1 MPMWGPRRG
10 RVALVWP
17 NGDTGFEW
25 FACARGARNQGALR
39 WASGLGVETMLAWVK
54 NQRVRGVDVVL
65 PTQQQHASV
74 PMWQDAMQAHATLEE
89 SLQLQTGHD
98 VVLDFCQPPEPPS
111 DGDDRPV
118 TVWWA
123 DAWLAEQVQ
132 QALQQVGAVCRSV
145 QGPEFALARGLTRLT
160 ALDAAWQPVRWRQAN
175 HTQWLWVT
183 HEGLQASL
191 QASDLDAP
199 TAAPQLPESNGP
211 AVAWAKRAVAK
222 TVWVLDEW
230 DEPSA
235 GERPATPGHSPPSE
249 VALAS
254 RCLAEHAPPSLC
266 GKDLAAWCQALGA
279 TWAEVPT

>member
-1 MPMWGPRRG
+1 MPMWWPRRG
-10 RVALVWP
+10 RVAVVWP
-17 NGDTGFEW
+17 IGDTGSQW
-25 FACARGARNQGALR
+25 FACARGARNQGAQR

-54 NQRVRGVDVVL
+54 DQRVRGVDVVL
-65 PTQQQHASV
+65 PTQQQHASI
-74 PMWQDAMQAHATLEE
+74 PTWQDAMQAHATLEE

-98 VVLDFCQPPEPPS
+98 VVLDFCQPPESPS

-145 QGPEFALARGLTRLT
+145 QVPEFALARGLTRLT
-160 ALDAAWQPVRWRQAN
+160 ALDGAWQPVRWHQAN
-175 HTQWLWVT
+175 HAQWLWVT

-191 QASDLDAP
+191 QASYPDARM
-199 TAAPQLPESNGP
+199 AAPLLPESIAP
-211 AVAWAKRAVAK
+211 AVAT

-235 GERPATPGHSPPSE
+235 GERPATPVHAPPSE

>member
-1 MPMWGPRRG
+1 
-10 RVALVWP
+10 
-17 NGDTGFEW
+17 
-25 FACARGARNQGALR
+25 
-39 WASGLGVETMLAWVK
+39 
-54 NQRVRGVDVVL
+54 
-65 PTQQQHASV
+65 
-74 PMWQDAMQAHATLEE
+74 MQAHATLEE

-98 VVLDFCQPPEPPS
+98 VVLDFCQPPEPPT
-111 DGDDRPV
+111 DADDRPV
-118 TVWWA
+118 AAWWA
-123 DAWLAEQVQ
+123 EAWLVEQVQ

-145 QGPEFALARGLTRLT
+145 QVPEFALARGLTRLT

-175 HTQWLWVT
+175 HTHWLWVI

-191 QASDLDAP
+191 QASHLDAR
-199 TAAPQLPESNGP
+199 TAAPQLPESNAP
-211 AVAWAKRAVAK
+211 AMSWAKHAVAT

-235 GERPATPGHSPPSE
+235 GECPATPGHSPPSE